1 MNCRI
6 IYPLFMYLH
15 HAVGVLTAE
24 RRGCAS
30 FVSDDEGTSD
40 EFDGGRDPVD
50 DARSDDGG
58 TAGCVTGGR
67 GPVNGV
73 RIQDR
78 VVDFVKRRLG
88 PNMSNAVDGKN
99 RRVPLKPVLVEAKE
113 KIAPYV
119 MIRQLRR

>member
-6 IYPLFMYLH
+6 LYLLFMYLH

-24 RRGCAS
+24 RRGCVL
-30 FVSDDEGTSD
+30 FVSDNKGTSD

-50 DARSDDGG
+50 DARSDVGG
-58 TAGCVTGGR
+58 TTGCVNGSR

-78 VVDFVKRRLG
+78 VVDFVKHRLG
-88 PNMSNAVDGKN
+88 PNMFNALDGKN
-99 RRVPLKPVLVEAKE
+99 QRVPLEPVLVEAQNRF
-113 KIAPYV
+113 APYV
-119 MIRQLRR
+119 RTR